1 MSMEQQIGEKF
12 DYNGITLEV
21 VEAYD
26 KYSYCAGCYFE
37 DVDCRALK
45 GDVLGF
51 CAGFN
56 RKDLTN
62 IIYKRVE

>member
-1 MSMEQQIGEKF
+1 MERKIGEVF
-12 DYNGITLEV
+12 DFYGVILEV
-21 VEAYD
+21 VKQDE
-26 KYSYCAGCYFE
+26 SYCTGCYFE

-56 RKDLTN
+56 RNDLTN
-62 IIYKRVE
+62 IIYKIVE

>member
-1 MSMEQQIGEKF
+1 MEYDIGEKIWY
-12 DYNGITLEV
+12 DGVILEV
-21 VEAYD
+21 VKQEA
-26 KYSYCAGCYFE
+26 SYCTGCYFE

-56 RKDLTN
+56 RKDLKN
-62 IIYKRVE
+62 IIYKKVDE